1 MNTLLNAIKTPKLR
15 GKILFTLAMLVVYR
29 IGSFLPTPGVDYKAI
44 SSCLAK
50 MSSGAEDFVGYMN
63 MFSGGAMLQLSVF
76 ALGVTP
82 YITASIVVQLLKIV
96 VPRFMELHKEGQS
109 GEAKLTEYT
118 RYLTIGLAVV
128 QSAVIVLTAKNGA
141 LFNGRCGSVL
151 RYDSPVHLAVMVLVM
166 TGGTGLVMW
175 MAELVTEKGVGQ
187 GMSVLI
193 FMSICSGFLPKIWS
207 IGWNEGNWLA
217 FGVVVTTLLV
227 VFLVVDYVELCQR
240 RVPVQYTKHAPGTEL
255 GSSRKT
261 YMPLKINMSGVMP
274 PIFASSILVIP
285 TLITQFLDSTNPV
298 VKWIRMN
305 LTSSTNLWYI
315 GFYSVLLVFF
325 CFYYSSVQFD
335 PEEAVDNMKQS
346 GGFIPGVTMG
356 TPTVKYLQYLMN
368 RLNSVGAIYLLAVA
382 MVPTILAATL
392 GVGSSLP
399 FGGTTVLIIAN
410 VGLETLRQVK
420 AQSEQW
426 EYSGVLPSAEAAA
439 DVDFKT
445 ILERESKD

>member
-1 MNTLLNAIKTPKLR
+1 MKTLLNAIRTPKLR
-15 GKILFTLAMLVVYR
+15 GRILFTLAMLVVYR
-29 IGSFLPTPGVDYKAI
+29 IGSFLPTPGVDYKAV
-44 SSCLAK
+44 SSCLSK
-50 MSSGAEDFVGYMN
+50 MGTGSEDFVGYMN

-82 YITASIVVQLLKIV
+82 YITASIVIQLLKIV
-96 VPRFMELHKEGQS
+96 IPRFMELHKEGQS

-151 RYDSPVHLAVMVLVM
+151 KYDSPALLAVMVLVM

-207 IGWNEGNWLA
+207 IGADDGNWVA
-217 FGVVVTTLLV
+217 FSVVVATLLA
-227 VFLVVDYVELCQR
+227 VFLIVDYVELCQR
-240 RVPVQYTKHAPGTEL
+240 RVPVQYTKHAPGTAL

-285 TLITQFLDSTNPV
+285 TLAAQFMDPQNPV
-298 VKWIRMN
+298 VKWISAN
-305 LTSSTNLWYI
+305 LTSSTNPWYV
-315 GFYSVLLVFF
+315 GLYSILLVFF

-335 PEEAVDNMKQS
+335 PVETVDNMKQS

-356 TPTVKYLQYLMN
+356 SPTVKYLQYLMD
-368 RLNSVGAIYLLAVA
+368 RLNSVGAVYLLAVA
-382 MVPTILAATL
+382 MVPTVLAATL
-392 GVGSSLP
+392 GVGASLP

-420 AQSEQW
+420 AQAEQW
-426 EYSGVLPSAEAAA
+426 EYSGVLPAAEQAAG
-439 DVDFKT
+439 VDFKA
-445 ILERESKD
+445 ILEKESRD

>member
-1 MNTLLNAIKTPKLR
+1 MKTLLNAIKTPKLR

-82 YITASIVVQLLKIV
+82 YITASIVIQLLKIV

-151 RYDSPVHLAVMVLVM
+151 RYDSPAHLAVMALVM

-315 GFYSVLLVFF
+315 GIYSVLLVFF

-335 PEEAVDNMKQS
+335 PEETVDNMKQS

-426 EYSGVLPSAEAAA
+426 EYSGILPSAEAAA